1 MKKETFNILFL
12 GVVVLVVVWL
22 YWPESE
28 DGSSQTVNKTDSYVL
43 ALSWQPAFCE
53 TRPNKP
59 ECRSQ
64 HERRFDAN
72 NFSLHGIWPQPRDNV
87 YCGVPKHIIEIDKRG
102 RWNELPKLEM
112 QDRIR
117 KELSRRM
124 PGYRSNL
131 HRHEWYKHGTCMSN
145 RSDPQRYYEISI
157 DAVDRINKTKLRD
170 LFAEN
175 IGNEITAA
183 QIVKAMETSLGKGA
197 GKRIG
202 VSCKRD
208 GKRTLITEIKISYH
222 YPKSHVLPSPEEM
235 NRLAPKLPIGC
246 KRGIVDPVGLQ

>member
-1 MKKETFNILFL
+1 MKKEIFNILFL
-12 GVVVLVVVWL
+12 TVVVVAVAWL
-22 YWPESE
+22 YWPQGEE
-28 DGSSQTVNKTDSYVL
+28 PGRFRKGGPDSYIL

-53 TRPNKP
+53 RKPNKP

-64 HERRFDAN
+64 HERRYDAN

-87 YCGVPKHIIEIDKRG
+87 YCNVPKDIVELDKRG
-102 RWNELPKLEM
+102 RWNDLPKLEI
-112 QDRIR
+112 QGRVR

-131 HRHEWYKHGTCMSN
+131 HRHEWVKHGTCMTN
-145 RSDPQRYYEISI
+145 DPQRYYEISI
-157 DAVDRINKTKLRD
+157 DAVDLINKSVLRD

-175 IGNEITAA
+175 IGKEITAT
-183 QIVKAMETSLGKGA
+183 QIVAAMKRTFGKGA
-197 GKRIG
+197 GNRIII
-202 VSCKRD
+202 SCKRD
-208 GKRTLITEIKISYH
+208 GKRTLINEIRISYA
-222 YPKSHVLPSPEEM
+222 YPRSDVLPTPEQM